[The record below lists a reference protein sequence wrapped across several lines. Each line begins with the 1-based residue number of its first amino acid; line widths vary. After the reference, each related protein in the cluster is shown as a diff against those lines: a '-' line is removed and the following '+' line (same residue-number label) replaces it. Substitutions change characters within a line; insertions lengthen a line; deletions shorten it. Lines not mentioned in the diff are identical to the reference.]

1 MKKWIAL
8 SLALVLIASFLVSC
22 GTMLNGSYSAEVFGS
37 KMTYTFTGNKVTLT
51 VSVLGTQI
59 ASIDGTY
66 KIKGSSITLTFGGD
80 EAEAKQYS
88 GSYDFVKN
96 DGSIKI
102 GLVEYKKQ

>member
-22 GTMLNGSYSAEVFGS
+22 GTLLNGSYSAEVLGS

-88 GSYDFVKN
+88 GSYDFIKN
-96 DGSIKI
+96 DDSIKI